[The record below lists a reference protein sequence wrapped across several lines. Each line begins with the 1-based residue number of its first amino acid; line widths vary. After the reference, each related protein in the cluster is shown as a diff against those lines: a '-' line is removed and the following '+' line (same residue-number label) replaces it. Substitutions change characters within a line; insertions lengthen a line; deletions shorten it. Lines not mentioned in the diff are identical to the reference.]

1 MRAFWK
7 KGCKKQG
14 SSAHEKG
21 QFFSNFEFPGKMTDF
36 AGLFWSD
43 HLTYN
48 NSPGISG
55 KIISISFICN
65 PVFRNC
71 VSGEAALTSKK
82 SGLLCSAFKMLISVL
97 SNKANSGG
105 SRDMQLAF
113 VICSFSF
120 LHKSKRLCCCCCHG
134 RTCRRGQGLY
144 LCKSN
149 SSCQRLLQLL
159 DRALSRAC
167 ILWHWWDNKP
177 EEDSTATAIFQ
188 G

>member
-55 KIISISFICN
+55 KIISISFIWN

-71 VSGEAALTSKK
+71 ASGEAAVTSGK
-82 SGLLCSAFKMLISVL
+82 SGLMCSAFKMLISVL
-97 SNKANSGG
+97 SNKAVLVVTHCAMPTTRWSLVLLGG
-105 SRDMQLAF
+105 LKGI
-113 VICSFSF
+113 VGLF
-120 LHKSKRLCCCCCHG
+120 LGCD
-134 RTCRRGQGLY
+134 TQGVGSEG
-144 LCKSN
+144 KASVH
-149 SSCQRLLQLL
+149 SHQ
-159 DRALSRAC
+159 
-167 ILWHWWDNKP
+167 
-177 EEDSTATAIFQ
+177 
-188 G
+188 